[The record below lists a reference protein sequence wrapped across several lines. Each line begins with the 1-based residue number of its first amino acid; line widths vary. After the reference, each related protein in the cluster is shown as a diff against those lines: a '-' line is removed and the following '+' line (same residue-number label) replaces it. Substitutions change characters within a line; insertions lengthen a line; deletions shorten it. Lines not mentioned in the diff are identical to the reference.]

1 MQSTTPQS
9 KAKELPFSTRCFSD
23 IREIQFYLSVARSV
37 GSLRH
42 TPHESMIHFNSAFKL
57 LHNTYYHTYLNNKE
71 SAYVDINK
79 GISSSGRLPAYMHIL
94 PIVVEALLDLAM
106 VKYIHEVK
114 NPGNANIKVFPI
126 TSVDFL
132 DKVWQI
138 DPEITTTGDID
149 NLNIT
154 LNSNSNE
161 LMKGALHLVNTLG
174 QMEDVGTEYLNKAY
188 EETVVYM
195 SADNEKT
202 SNRSSES
209 LSDPDQTPVVYHHW
223 PGRRIIVGCSLLD
236 VQFHLSS

>member
-1 MQSTTPQS
+1 M
-9 KAKELPFSTRCFSD
+9 
-23 IREIQFYLSVARSV
+23 
-37 GSLRH
+37 
-42 TPHESMIHFNSAFKL
+42 N
-57 LHNTYYHTYLNNKE
+57 
-71 SAYVDINK
+71 INK

-161 LMKGALHLVNTLG
+161 LMKGALHLVNALG

-209 LSDPDQTPVVYHHW
+209 LSGPDQTPVVYHHW